1 MSAPAARRDVVLTV
15 LRRVGG
21 GVTVPE
27 LVYKTG
33 FAESEVV
40 DALCELEARGL
51 AVPWSWTAVR
61 DAA

>member
-1 MSAPAARRDVVLTV
+1 VSAPAARRDVVLTV

-33 FAESEVV
+33 
-40 DALCELEARGL
+40 
-51 AVPWSWTAVR
+51 
-61 DAA
+61 